1 MNANRPVLVVLAIA
15 QAVAILLLGWHLF
28 GRTQAAAAPRN
39 AGKSVESP
47 VGEVV
52 SSAPEVAP
60 VVTQAPAVEPAVA
73 PVREGVPPTSPIG
86 VLLHGTVSVADGGLL
101 PGSAWVSL
109 HRGGQSKPLFS
120 SSLSQ
125 EQTSFAWPDLEAG
138 DYQLRSRAE
147 GMRDW
152 ESVITVPEGVQQQ
165 RVDVVLEPSWLVKVL
180 LQNAA
185 GTPLHEAFATLAK
198 SVPALASSGYSDA
211 VQVIALWHE
220 IPDELPRSDL
230 RSSPMTIAKWNASR
244 GIEAMRGNNKLP
256 ARYAGVLEMPERRA
270 AYVAVVFKEVV
281 LARAQLQAGQEE
293 LQITAEPETVL
304 RSLATVRV
312 QIVDADG
319 KPLSSAKVGINDTQ
333 SWRQPTAVDA
343 EGRVEL
349 GNLVPGLFRFSVQCE
364 GYILPPCNLELA
376 PGSVTDLGSLP
387 MLSSRELRIEV
398 EGAPEG
404 DGLRGALTALQP
416 MPHASLRAGASSLSV
431 RAGVIKTKVAEG
443 RYRLVL
449 AGAGGAILEFDT
461 RTLGD
466 APLRVKLQPEATI
479 TFDSTGL
486 QGPTQ
491 LVVRS
496 AAGTATLDRWVTWRS
511 KWESRVL
518 PGTYTVTVR
527 PLVGAPRE
535 QTLSVPMEGVTFT
548 L

>member
-1 MNANRPVLVVLAIA
+1 MNASRPILVVLAIA
-15 QAVAILLLGWHLF
+15 QAVAIVLLGWHLF
-28 GRTQAAAAPRN
+28 GGTQAAAAPRS
-39 AGKSVESP
+39 AGKTVESP
-47 VGEVV
+47 VAEVV
-52 SSAPEVAP
+52 SPVPEVAP
-60 VVTQAPAVEPAVA
+60 AATQAPASDDALAPA
-73 PVREGVPPTSPIG
+73 REGEPKQLPIG
-86 VLLHGTVSVADGGLL
+86 VLLHGTVSVADGGSL
-101 PGSAWVSL
+101 PGYASL
-109 HRGGQSKPLFS
+109 SLYRGGQTKPLFS
-120 SSLSQ
+120 SNLRQ

-152 ESVITVPEGVQQQ
+152 ETAITVPEGVQQQ

-185 GTPLHEAFATLAK
+185 GTPLHEALATLAK
-198 SVPALASSGYSDA
+198 SVPALASLDYSDA

-220 IPDELPRSDL
+220 IPDVLPRSEL
-230 RSSPMTIAKWNASR
+230 RSSPMTIAKWKASR
-244 GIEAMRGNNKLP
+244 GIEAMRGGNKIP

-270 AYVAVVFKEVV
+270 AYAALVFKEVV

-293 LQITAEPETVL
+293 LQITVEPETLL

-312 QIVDADG
+312 QIVDADR
-319 KPLSSAKVGINDTQ
+319 KPLSTAKVGINDTQ

-364 GYILPPCNLELA
+364 GYNLPSCNLELA
-376 PGSVTDLGSLP
+376 PGSVTDLGSLV
-387 MLSSRELRIEV
+387 MSAKRELLIEV
-398 EGAPEG
+398 EGASEG
-404 DGLRGALTALQP
+404 DELRGSLTALQP
-416 MPHASLRAGASSLSV
+416 MPHASLSPEASRLPV
-431 RAGVIKTKVAEG
+431 KAGVIKTSVAEG

-449 AGAGGAILEFDT
+449 TGAGGVRLEFDT

-496 AAGTATLDRWVTWRS
+496 AAGTAT
-511 KWESRVL
+511 
-518 PGTYTVTVR
+518 
-527 PLVGAPRE
+527 
-535 QTLSVPMEGVTFT
+535 
-548 L
+548 